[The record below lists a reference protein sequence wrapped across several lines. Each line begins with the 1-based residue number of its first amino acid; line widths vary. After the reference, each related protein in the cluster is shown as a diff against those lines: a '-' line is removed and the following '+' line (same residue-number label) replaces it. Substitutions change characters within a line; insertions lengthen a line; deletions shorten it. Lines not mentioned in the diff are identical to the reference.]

1 MGIPQGKIE
10 QIRSAA
16 NIVEIIGEYIPLKRV
31 GKNYVGL
38 CPFHHETSPSFTV
51 SGEKQIFHC
60 FGCGI
65 GGNVFHFLM
74 KYRQYSF
81 REAIEEVANRYG
93 LPLPTIKTTP
103 EEEKIYRLKKDI
115 LRVNQQVA
123 RFYHQYLTQEKDGK
137 KAREYFK
144 ARGIREDTLSNYMLG
159 YAPPR
164 WDSLAQFF
172 QRENISTALAIQSG
186 LLIEKEGGGV
196 YDRFRDRIIF
206 PIFNSKGKVIAFGG
220 RVLDDSLPKYINSP
234 ETPVYQKGFCLYGA
248 NVARQWA
255 QQEGK
260 VILVEGYFDLLS
272 LHARGIKYVV
282 ATLGT
287 ALTSAQVRILK
298 GLSTRVILIYDAD
311 VAGKKASKG
320 CIPHY
325 LSEFSPLENLFK
337 EEVSVD
343 ILPLPEG
350 YDPDS
355 FMSKVGKEGFLK
367 FLTQARP
374 LVDWYLES
382 GEKETRADFEKRW
395 GFVQEA
401 ANVISQFKNP
411 LKKRDYMDRLC
422 QLFHVEP
429 ALIQNLPRE
438 TSKSVRSLDLTASFP
453 SFELRVMEFLFCCPQ
468 FIPSFKQYD
477 VSKVITHP
485 LLNQLLNLMFEIYER
500 QNKLDF
506 GDLLLNIKEEVIKSL
521 VAHWAMEPSPF
532 KEDMAKDFL
541 GKIEEKRLEKQ
552 LKSLLTQIKEDEKR
566 GNVRTELLKE
576 YDHLSKKKKRLIKEA
591 EIVKGGS
598 VYE

>member
-1 MGIPQGKIE
+1 VSIPQGKIE

-60 FGCGI
+60 FGCGV

-81 REAIEEVANRYG
+81 REAVEEVANRYG

-115 LRVNQQVA
+115 LRVNQQAA

-137 KAREYFK
+137 KAREYLK
-144 ARGIREDTLSNYMLG
+144 ARDIREDTISNYMLG

-172 QRENISTALAIQSG
+172 RRENISTALAIQTG

-220 RVLDDSLPKYINSP
+220 RVLDESLPKYINSP

-298 GLSTRVILIYDAD
+298 GLSTHVILIYDAD

-355 FMSKVGKEGFLK
+355 FISEVGKEGFLK
-367 FLTQARP
+367 FLPQARP

-422 QLFHVEP
+422 QLFYVEP

-541 GKIEEKRLEKQ
+541 GKIEEKKLEKQ

-576 YDHLSKKKKRLIKEA
+576 YEHLSKKKKRLIKGA

>member
-16 NIVEIIGEYIPLKRV
+16 NIVEIIGEYIPLKRI

-60 FGCGI
+60 FGCGV

-81 REAIEEVANRYG
+81 REAVEEVANRYG

-115 LRVNQQVA
+115 LRVNQKVA

-137 KAREYFK
+137 KAREYLK
-144 ARGIREDTLSNYMLG
+144 ARGIREDTISDYMLG
-159 YAPPR
+159 YAPPG

-172 QRENISTALAIQSG
+172 RRENISTALAIQSG

-355 FMSKVGKEGFLK
+355 FISEVGKEGFLK

-395 GFVQEA
+395 RFVQEA

-411 LKKRDYMDRLC
+411 LKKHDYMDRLC
-422 QLFHVEP
+422 QLFYVEP

-485 LLNQLLNLMFEIYER
+485 LLNQLLNLMFEVYER

-506 GDLLLNIKEEVIKSL
+506 GDLLLNIKEGVIKSL

-541 GKIEEKRLEKQ
+541 GKIEEKKLEKQ

-566 GNVRTELLKE
+566 GDVRTELLKE
-576 YDHLSKKKKRLIKEA
+576 YEHLSKKKKRLIKEA

>member
-137 KAREYFK
+137 KAREYLK
-144 ARGIREDTLSNYMLG
+144 ARDIREDTISSYMLG

-172 QRENISTALAIQSG
+172 RRENISTALAIQSG

-477 VSKVITHP
+477 VSEVITHP

>member
-137 KAREYFK
+137 KAREYLK
-144 ARGIREDTLSNYMLG
+144 ARDIREDTISSYMLG

-172 QRENISTALAIQSG
+172 RRENISTALAIQSG

>member
-1 MGIPQGKIE
+1 MGISQEKVE
-10 QIRSAA
+10 QIRSVA
-16 NIVEIIGEYIPLKRV
+16 NIVEIIGEYVPLKRV
-31 GKNYVGL
+31 GKNYRGL
-38 CPFHHETSPSFTV
+38 CPFHHETNPSFTV

-60 FGCGI
+60 FGCGL

-81 REAIEEVANRYG
+81 REAVEEVASRYG
-93 LPLPTIKTTP
+93 LPLPIIKMTP
-103 EEEKIYRLKKDI
+103 EEEKVYRLKKDI
-115 LRVNQQVA
+115 LRVNQQAA
-123 RFYHQYLTQEKDGK
+123 RFYYQYLTEEKDGK
-137 KAREYFK
+137 KAREYLK
-144 ARGIREDTLSNYMLG
+144 ARGIREDTISNYMLG

-186 LLIEKEGGGV
+186 LLIEKESGGV

-206 PIFNSKGKVIAFGG
+206 PIFDSKGKVIAFGG
-220 RVLDDSLPKYINSP
+220 RVLDESLPKYINSP

-255 QQEGK
+255 KVEGK

-287 ALTSAQVRILK
+287 ALTSTQVRILK
-298 GLSTRVILIYDAD
+298 GLSPHVILIYDAD

-337 EEVSVD
+337 ENVSVD
-343 ILPLPEG
+343 IVPLPEG

-355 FMSKVGKEGFLK
+355 FISEVGKEGFLK
-367 FLTQARP
+367 FLAQARP

-382 GEKETRADFEKRW
+382 GEKETKADFEKRDQ
-395 GFVQEA
+395 FMKEA
-401 ANVISQFKNP
+401 ANVILQFKNEF
-411 LKKRDYMDRLC
+411 KKSHYVTKLR
-422 QLFHVEP
+422 QLFPEVREDYFQSLFKKKP
-429 ALIQNLPRE
+429 RPIQSSFDL
-438 TSKSVRSLDLTASFP
+438 SLESFP
-453 SFELRVMEFLFCCPQ
+453 NFQLRVVRFLFCYPQ

-477 VSKVITHP
+477 VSKEITHP
-485 LLNQLLNLMFEIYER
+485 LLNQLLNMMFEIYER
-500 QNKLDF
+500 QSNLDSR
-506 GDLLLNIKEEVIKSL
+506 DLLLNTKEEVIKSL
-521 VAHWAMEPSPF
+521 VAYWAMEPSPF

-541 GKIEEKRLEKQ
+541 RRIKERQLEKQ
-552 LKSLLTQIKEDEKR
+552 RQWLSKQIKEAEEGKDFPR
-566 GNVRTELLKE
+566 LYELL
-576 YDHLSKKKKRLIKEA
+576 KKKKRLIKEA